1 MWRQCSDP
9 VVYFILLQSLLFFIR
24 ESRIINDMTL
34 KPQDILV
41 ILKLVALD
49 KGPWSYNSLALELGM
64 SPSEVH
70 GAVKRAIAADLA
82 VDFDGCVQP
91 NFRNLE
97 EFLIHGIRYVF
108 IAERGQLTRG
118 MPTAYATLPLSEKI
132 VPDQEPLPVWPD
144 SQGEV
149 RGMIF
154 SPLYRSAPEASRND
168 PALYELL
175 ALVDAIR
182 GGKARERDIA
192 AKELTRRFNLYEKGA
207 KSKPKNSHPSR
218 GAAGGAQ

>member
-1 MWRQCSDP
+1 M
-9 VVYFILLQSLLFFIR
+9 LFFIR
-24 ESRIINDMTL
+24 ELRILNDMLL

-41 ILKLVALD
+41 LLKLVVLG
-49 KGPWSYNSLALELGM
+49 KRPWSYNRLAIELDM

-70 GAVKRAIAADLA
+70 GAIKRAITAELA
-82 VDFDGCVQP
+82 LQIDKEIQP

-97 EFLIHGIRYVF
+97 EFLIHGIRYAF
-108 IAERGQLTRG
+108 APERGALTRG
-118 MPTAYATLPLSEKI
+118 MPTAHAAPTLSEKI
-132 VPDQEPLPVWPD
+132 VPDQEPPPVWPD
-144 SQGEV
+144 SQGEI

-182 GGKARERDIA
+182 GGKARERNIA
-192 AKELTRRFNLYEKGA
+192 VKELTRRFNRYEKGA
-207 KSKPKNSHPSR
+207 KSKPK
-218 GAAGGAQ
+218 

>member
-1 MWRQCSDP
+1 M
-9 VVYFILLQSLLFFIR
+9 
-24 ESRIINDMTL
+24 L

-41 ILKLVALD
+41 LLKLVTL
-49 KGPWSYNSLALELGM
+49 GGRPWSYSQMAIELGM

-70 GAVKRAIAADLA
+70 GAVKRAIRADLA
-82 VDFDGCVQP
+82 LKIDMEIQP
-91 NFRNLE
+91 NYRNLE

-108 IAERGQLTRG
+108 VPERGEMTRG
-118 MPTAYATLPLSEKI
+118 MPTAHAAPPLSEKI
-132 VPDQEPLPVWPD
+132 VPDQEPPPVWPD
-144 SQGEV
+144 PQGEI

-182 GGKARERDIA
+182 GGKARERNIA
-192 AKELTRRFNLYEKGA
+192 VKELTRRFNRYEKGE
-207 KSKPKNSHPSR
+207 KSKPRNPHPSHR
-218 GAAGGAQ
+218 TAGGTK